1 MMTMTTCPQEM
12 TMFQHYDTIGCTVGL
27 KRKNTTITRM
37 LIDPDPNT
45 GGGYDFAK
53 KAMPAETL
61 GMGL

>member
-1 MMTMTTCPQEM
+1 
-12 TMFQHYDTIGCTVGL
+12 MFQHYDTIGCTVGL